1 MIFRKM
7 GFTTQN
13 KIKTTT
19 LVFSVLCLILLTNI
33 QERMMINR
41 LNMTVTSIYEDRVVV
56 GNYIL
61 QLSNHIEEII
71 QRLKLDHN
79 ANRKYLNRLVAQI
92 DSINVEYDKTYLTET
107 EKVNFMK
114 FTTYTSQINNFINSK
129 NTSEAL
135 TASLEA
141 EKILKVL
148 SSIQVEEGK
157 EKLDEVLSMTYTHSI
172 LSYLEIV
179 IIIIISILIQKIILS
194 TKPLIIKKSED
205 KHTLN

>member
-1 MIFRKM
+1 M